1 MRWQEVF
8 FKKIQNNLQPT
19 SRTNEWI
26 HQYCKITNIE
36 KIITTLHARN
46 KELKNK
52 GINVIIYKSIKTK
65 IFRNRFKKR
74 CARLVSCK

>member
-46 KELKNK
+46 NWKIKE
-52 GINVIIYKSIKTK
+52 
-65 IFRNRFKKR
+65 
-74 CARLVSCK
+74 